1 MESGAFLIPIL
12 IVVSGVVAYIGNLV
26 GRATGRRRLSIFGL
40 RPRYTATLVTI
51 LTGMLITL
59 ISITSVLVFSQN
71 ARTALFELNALREQI
86 RSAESRLREL
96 RSRDIAYPREQEVL
110 REVIDGRLAAPEILT
125 RLDTMRLR
133 AVDLAVSKGIA
144 PDLLT
149 GGVLSL
155 YPPNISWEAI
165 AQTVAQKKSD
175 VIVRIVAQENTLQG
189 EALRVSILTPER
201 RLAYTK
207 GRVLLSAT
215 VDGRAGRERV
225 GRELLGLAD
234 EVADRAKNI
243 LMSPPF
249 ARTTEPPR
257 AQVDVDDHRAA
268 IAAIVARNQGVR
280 VDIVAGRDL
289 LVDSPLVVRFV
300 VAR

>member
-40 RPRYTATLVTI
+40 RPRYTATLITI

-59 ISITSVLVFSQN
+59 ISITSVLVFSQD
-71 ARTALFELNALREQI
+71 ARTALFELSALREQI
-86 RSAESRLREL
+86 ESAEARLREL
-96 RSRDIAYPREQEVL
+96 RGRDIAYLREQEVL
-110 REVIDGRLAAPEILT
+110 RDVIDGRLSASEILN
-125 RLDTMRLR
+125 RLDTLRLR
-133 AVDLAVSKGIA
+133 AVDLAVAKGIA
-144 PDLLT
+144 PDLVT
-149 GGVLSL
+149 GGVLRIF
-155 YPPNISWEAI
+155 PPNVTWEAI
-165 AQTVAQKKSD
+165 AQTVSQKKTD

-189 EALRVSILTPER
+189 ESLRVSVLTPER
-201 RLAYTK
+201 RLVYPN
-207 GRVLLSAT
+207 GRVLLTAT
-215 VDGRAGRERV
+215 VDGRVGRERV

-234 EVADRAKNI
+234 EAADRARNI

-249 ARTTEPPR
+249 ARTTEAPR

-268 IAAIVARNQGVR
+268 ITAIGTRGPVR
-280 VDIVAGRDL
+280 VDIVCGRDL
-289 LVDSPLVVRFV
+289 LTDSPLVVRFV

>member
-26 GRATGRRRLSIFGL
+26 GRAVGRRRLSVFGL
-40 RPRYTATLVTI
+40 RPRYTATLITI
-51 LTGMLITL
+51 ITGMLITL

-71 ARTALFELNALREQI
+71 ARTALFELNVLREQI

-96 RSRDIAYPREQEVL
+96 RGRDIAYLREEEVL
-110 REVIDGRLAAPEILT
+110 REVIDGRLVATEILT
-125 RLDTMRLR
+125 RLDAMRLR
-133 AVDLAVSKGIA
+133 AVDRAVSKGIA
-144 PDLLT
+144 PDLVT

-155 YPPNISWEAI
+155 YPPNLTWEAI
-165 AQTVAQKKSD
+165 AQTIAQKRAD

-189 EALRVSILTPER
+189 EALRVSVLTPVR
-201 RLAYTK
+201 RLVYAR

-243 LMSPPF
+243 LLSPPL

-268 IAAIVARNQGVR
+268 ITAIVARNQAVR
-280 VDIVAGRDL
+280 VDIIVGRDL
-289 LVDSPLVVRFV
+289 MTDSPLVVRFV